1 MNATF
6 IELIPM
12 GLLSTSLG
20 LVMAVKLYN
29 VVEIHFSMCKCT
41 FVSLFTP
48 LLYITQIK
56 EE

>member
-1 MNATF
+1 
-6 IELIPM
+6 M

-20 LVMAVKLYN
+20 LVMAAKLYN